1 MYLNEGDFF
10 VKRMMTTIICTSL
23 FLTACS
29 SEKESEKSS
38 ENTTFKKAVEQGKL
52 ALAKGDVEDAL
63 ASFELA
69 ENENPQDANTKKY
82 VEQLQQVN
90 HVDDLI
96 EEKEYEQAV
105 KKANQ
110 TMEKYTLFSPVQ
122 KELSDL
128 KKTAESKQKEIK
140 KETTKTNTTPK
151 TQTTTIQTTPQKEN
165 LYASYMNK
173 ATLIGQNFDAAAYAI
188 DGERQDSFDPMLKAF
203 DTSYKQWD
211 ALLNEIY
218 GTLKSRLSSSE
229 FTVLRDVQRN
239 WIKERDHNAGSASAY
254 SEYAPEIAYTE
265 SLAASTR
272 ERCYALLE
280 QYRETLR

>member
-1 MYLNEGDFF
+1 
-10 VKRMMTTIICTSL
+10 
-23 FLTACS
+23 
-29 SEKESEKSS
+29 
-38 ENTTFKKAVEQGKL
+38 
-52 ALAKGDVEDAL
+52 
-63 ASFELA
+63 
-69 ENENPQDANTKKY
+69 
-82 VEQLQQVN
+82 
-90 HVDDLI
+90 
-96 EEKEYEQAV
+96 
-105 KKANQ
+105 
-110 TMEKYTLFSPVQ
+110 
-122 KELSDL
+122 
-128 KKTAESKQKEIK
+128 
-140 KETTKTNTTPK
+140 
-151 TQTTTIQTTPQKEN
+151 
-165 LYASYMNK
+165 MNK
-173 ATLIGQNFDAAAYAI
+173 TTLIGQNFDKIAYAI
-188 DGERQDSFDPMLKAF
+188 DGERRDNFDPMLKAF